1 MLPTEYS
8 SSVQP
13 KVSSPNANLR
23 NGLGG
28 GRPPGAISRCGGG
41 SGSAGPHVRQE
52 LGVAQVPLVHL
63 EQHGG
68 RAYEA
73 RRDTTGWDGIGLTS
87 FVASSLLSLR
97 GVLVERMCA
106 PLLPAYRGMM

>member
-1 MLPTEYS
+1 MGYPVGPKGVREY
-8 SSVQP
+8 P
-13 KVSSPNANLR
+13 
-23 NGLGG
+23 GG
-28 GRPPGAISRCGGG
+28 GEGVDVRSAKDQYGASPSASGRGRLRRSPG
-41 SGSAGPHVRQE
+41 VRQE

-106 PLLPAYRGMM
+106 PLLPAYPGMM